1 MIQRPQSIFLF
12 FAVLSIVMIMYKV
25 PVLALGEEVKMLTDF
40 MWGQTAAWIS
50 IFLGVFSISQFKNR
64 PKQLIYNQL
73 SKFALSVSFF
83 IVYIGKGAILPA
95 KGLFLFVLPYI
106 LLILANRFIKKDEKL
121 VKSADRIR

>member
-73 SKFALSVSFF
+73 SKFSLSVSFF
-83 IVYIGKGAILPA
+83 IVYIGKGALYQP
-95 KGLFLFVLPYI
+95 KVFSYLYYLTFY
-106 LLILANRFIKKDEKL
+106 
-121 VKSADRIR
+121 

>member
-12 FAVLSIVMIMYKV
+12 FAAFSIVIIMYKV
-25 PVLALGEEVKMLTDF
+25 PVLAIGEEVKMLTDF

-50 IFLGVFSISQFKNR
+50 IFLGVFSIAQFKKRSN
-64 PKQLIYNQL
+64 QLIYNQL
-73 SKFALSVSFF
+73 SKFFLSISFF
-83 IVYIGKGAILPA
+83 IVYIGKGELLPS

>member
-1 MIQRPQSIFLF
+1 
-12 FAVLSIVMIMYKV
+12 MIMYKI
-25 PVLALGEEVKMLTDF
+25 PVLAVGEEEKMLTDF
-40 MWGQTAAWIS
+40 MWGQIAAWIS

-64 PKQLIYNQL
+64 PNQLIYNQL
-73 SKFALSVSFF
+73 SKFFLSASFF
-83 IVYIGKGAILPA
+83 IVYIGKAELLPA

>member
-1 MIQRPQSIFLF
+1 
-12 FAVLSIVMIMYKV
+12 MYKV
-25 PVLALGEEVKMLTDF
+25 PVLEVGEEVKMLTDF
-40 MWGQTAAWIS
+40 MWGQTTAWVS

-73 SKFALSVSFF
+73 SKFSLSISFF
-83 IVYIGKGAILPA
+83 IVYINKGELLPA